1 MLLAIDIGNTNIVI
15 GCIEAEKICHELRL
29 ATDLVKTSDQYWMDL
44 KGVLALYDLQADE
57 IEGVIISSV
66 VPPVLNSLRTAV
78 MKLTGRTP
86 MVVGPGLKTGLNIAG
101 GNAGQV
107 GSDLVVAAVAAL
119 RDYPAPVI
127 IIDMG
132 TATTMMAIDQTGTF
146 LGGSI
151 CPGVKV
157 SSEVLTTRT
166 SQLPGISLE
175 APKHVIGRN
184 TIECMQSGIMLGAAC
199 MIDGMIERMEE
210 ELGVKAT
217 VVATGGISRFVLPMC
232 RSEIRY
238 DRDLL
243 LRGLRRCGGSF
254 RTVQLPDASTRL
266 RQSGRRSADS
276 SSEGFRS
283 AGRRAAVLQ
292 ELSCSPAARPFRRLQ
307 LHYQRFPGSTALNTG
322 TARSLFA
329 CRTGGAYQIPPF
341 RLHEQLPPSF

>member
-184 TIECMQSGIMLGAAC
+184 TIECMQSGIMLGAAS

-243 LRGLRRCGGSF
+243 LRGLRILYEKNKR
-254 RTVQLPDASTRL
+254 
-266 RQSGRRSADS
+266 
-276 SSEGFRS
+276 
-283 AGRRAAVLQ
+283 
-292 ELSCSPAARPFRRLQ
+292 
-307 LHYQRFPGSTALNTG
+307 
-322 TARSLFA
+322 
-329 CRTGGAYQIPPF
+329 
-341 RLHEQLPPSF
+341 

>member
-1 MLLAIDIGNTNIVI
+1 MLLALDVGNTNIVI
-15 GCIEAEKICHELRL
+15 GFLDESGIRNIARLETDRDKTAHEYAISLRQVIEFSGIAPEDIDGAIL
-29 ATDLVKTSDQYWMDL
+29 
-44 KGVLALYDLQADE
+44 
-57 IEGVIISSV
+57 SSV
-66 VPPVLNSLRTAV
+66 VPPINGALIAAV
-78 MKLTGRTP
+78 RMIAGIRPL
-86 MVVGPGLKTGLNIAG
+86 VVGPGMKTGLNIALD
-101 GNAGQV
+101 NPATM
-107 GSDLVVAAVAAL
+107 GSDLVVGAAAAL
-119 RDYPAPVI
+119 AIHDPPLI

-243 LRGLRRCGGSF
+243 LRGLRILYEKNKR
-254 RTVQLPDASTRL
+254 
-266 RQSGRRSADS
+266 
-276 SSEGFRS
+276 
-283 AGRRAAVLQ
+283 
-292 ELSCSPAARPFRRLQ
+292 
-307 LHYQRFPGSTALNTG
+307 
-322 TARSLFA
+322 
-329 CRTGGAYQIPPF
+329 
-341 RLHEQLPPSF
+341 

>member
-1 MLLAIDIGNTNIVI
+1 MILAIDIGNTNIVL
-15 GCIEAEKICHELRL
+15 GCMEHDRILVEARM
-29 ATDLVKTSDQYWMDL
+29 ATDLLKTSDQYCVEL
-44 KGVLALYDLQADE
+44 KNLLSLYE
-57 IEGVIISSV
+57 IDPKAVEGVIISSV

-119 RDYPAPVI
+119 REYPAPQI

-243 LRGLRRCGGSF
+243 LKGLRILYEKNKR
-254 RTVQLPDASTRL
+254 
-266 RQSGRRSADS
+266 
-276 SSEGFRS
+276 
-283 AGRRAAVLQ
+283 
-292 ELSCSPAARPFRRLQ
+292 
-307 LHYQRFPGSTALNTG
+307 
-322 TARSLFA
+322 
-329 CRTGGAYQIPPF
+329 
-341 RLHEQLPPSF
+341 

>member
-1 MLLAIDIGNTNIVI
+1 MILAIDIGNTNIVL
-15 GCIEAEKICHELRL
+15 GCMEHDRILVEARM
-29 ATDLVKTSDQYWMDL
+29 ATDLLKTSDQYCVEL
-44 KGVLALYDLQADE
+44 KNLLSLYE
-57 IEGVIISSV
+57 IDPKAVEGVIISSV

-119 RDYPAPVI
+119 REYPAPLI

-132 TATTMMAIDQTGTF
+132 TATTMMAVDASGTF

-175 APKHVIGRN
+175 APKHAIGRN
-184 TIECMQSGIMLGAAC
+184 TTECMQSGIMLGTAC
-199 MIDGMIERMEE
+199 MIDGMVTRMEE
-210 ELGVKAT
+210 ELSMKAT
-217 VVATGGISRFVLPMC
+217 VIATGGISRFVLPMC
-232 RSEIRY
+232 RTQIQY

-243 LRGLRRCGGSF
+243 LKGLRILYEKNKR
-254 RTVQLPDASTRL
+254 
-266 RQSGRRSADS
+266 
-276 SSEGFRS
+276 
-283 AGRRAAVLQ
+283 
-292 ELSCSPAARPFRRLQ
+292 
-307 LHYQRFPGSTALNTG
+307 
-322 TARSLFA
+322 
-329 CRTGGAYQIPPF
+329 
-341 RLHEQLPPSF
+341 